1 MNLLPDPFRYIS
13 SSRLHTIY
21 WILTI
26 FLSAIGIGVMYCTL
40 FGNGTLSLIVIIIS
54 ALTDSL
60 VLFLPLIFLK
70 KKFKWIVPFWFMF
83 LSLLELSN
91 IIYFR
96 NFHDCIS
103 GISYLSSGSI
113 NKFVIKSAAASI
125 RWVDALF
132 IVNPLIIFAI
142 TFVTPTIQKTSRKFQ
157 ILYIAL
163 SFILLSSQI
172 ALSIRRIRIYK
183 QLNDTENILTEYY
196 KGFNQQTCWKYYVL
210 HYGFT
215 GYLIRVI
222 KDFAGANYILSDA
235 EKRRLDELWHQR
247 SQPTPICIE
256 KNDSIFNLNREK
268 NLIFIVVES
277 LNSKIFS
284 LPDSHI
290 IAPNLNALIK
300 DTTTL
305 SYLNVMPQ
313 TRHGRSSDGQFIYN
327 TGMLPLRDE
336 ALITRYADANYPS
349 LAKIINRHSA
359 IEVIGEDRS
368 LWNHSITSLS
378 YGYTDLIDNV
388 TPPNTPISQQ
398 DSLIF
403 SRAAGEIS
411 KIVSPFFIFITTIGM
426 HEPYNQDTGMVLS
439 LSAKYDQRDLHYLE
453 SVHAFDKSLGQF
465 IEFLKKSG
473 VYHNSVIVIAADHEE
488 SPPQLSSLFSEK
500 KIPVII
506 LNSGFSAPH
515 ADITPQYQVN
525 VFPSIL
531 DIMGVSTKGGY
542 RGVGRS
548 MLRNDSSISS
558 EEMEE
563 IWDISELSIR
573 GKYFPFSQL

>member
-1 MNLLPDPFRYIS
+1 
-13 SSRLHTIY
+13 
-21 WILTI
+21 
-26 FLSAIGIGVMYCTL
+26 MYCTL

-142 TFVTPTIQKTSRKFQ
+142 TLVIPALQKTSRKFQ

-163 SFILLSSQI
+163 TFILLSSQI
-172 ALSIRRIRIYK
+172 ALSIRRIGIYK
-183 QLNDTENILTEYY
+183 QLNDTENILTEYS

-215 GYLIRVI
+215 GYLIRVVR
-222 KDFAGANYILSDA
+222 DFRGAKHILSDN
-235 EKRRLDELWHQR
+235 EKIRVDEFWHKR
-247 SQPTPICIE
+247 SQPTPICME

-277 LNSKIFS
+277 LNSKIFT

-290 IAPNLNALIK
+290 IAPNLNSLIE

-305 SYLNVMPQ
+305 SFLNVLPQ

-336 ALITRYADANYPS
+336 ALISRYADANYPS
-349 LAKIINRHSA
+349 LAKIINRRSA

-368 LWNHSITSLS
+368 LWNHSITSRS
-378 YGYTDLIDNV
+378 YGYANLIDNV
-388 TPPNTPISQQ
+388 TTHDTPIAQR

-403 SRAAGEIS
+403 SRAAVEIS
-411 KIVSPFFIFITTIGM
+411 KIESSFFIFITTIGM
-426 HEPYNQDTGMVLS
+426 HEPYNQATGIALPLS
-439 LSAKYDQRDLHYLE
+439 GKYDHRDLHYLE

-465 IEFLKKSG
+465 IRFLKKWG
-473 VYHNSVIVIAADHEE
+473 LYDNSVIIIAADHEE
-488 SPPQLSSLFSEK
+488 SPPQLSNLFSEK

-506 LNSGFSAPH
+506 LNSGLTASQP
-515 ADITPQYQVN
+515 DTTPQYQVN

-531 DIMGVSTKGGY
+531 DIMGISTNGGY
-542 RGVGRS
+542 RGVGKS
-548 MLRNDSSISS
+548 MMRNNTSISG

-563 IWDISELSIR
+563 MWDISELSIR